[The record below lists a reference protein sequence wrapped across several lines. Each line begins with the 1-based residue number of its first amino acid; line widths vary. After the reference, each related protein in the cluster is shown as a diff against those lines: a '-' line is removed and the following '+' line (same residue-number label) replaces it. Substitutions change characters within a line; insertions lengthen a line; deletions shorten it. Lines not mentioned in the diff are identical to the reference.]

1 MALSDL
7 LAHGLSEGGGEK
19 GYTSAGADVKL
30 IQIWVYLKKQKKHIA
45 TLNQANIFAGH
56 VAPMGWVLGFLGS

>member
-30 IQIWVYLKKQKKHIA
+30 IQIWVYLKKKKK
-45 TLNQANIFAGH
+45 NI
-56 VAPMGWVLGFLGS
+56 